1 MIERAPIDV
10 VIADDHELVRA
21 GIAAHLASDGRARC
35 IGEAATG
42 AAAIE
47 IISELAP
54 PIAFVD
60 VGLPDMDGFAVVE
73 AIVAAGIDTRV
84 VLVSS
89 RISSAL
95 VQRGFDV
102 GAWGYLSKVSSV
114 DLLPDAM
121 EAVVA
126 GARYV
131 DPEVASELFGPS
143 AEVLSAT
150 ELRVL
155 EHMAAG
161 RDDAA
166 IAFHLGGTPRDAA
179 VQVAAVIDKL
189 GCETRTAAISQAIRE
204 GMAE

>member
-1 MIERAPIDV
+1 MITRSPIDV

-21 GIAAHLASDGRARC
+21 GIAAHLAGDGRARC
-35 IGEAATG
+35 VGEAATG
-42 AAAIE
+42 ADAIE
-47 IISELAP
+47 LITQLAP
-54 PIAFVD
+54 PVAFVD

-73 AIVAAGIDTRV
+73 ALMAAGIATRV

-95 VQRGFDV
+95 VQRGFDA

-114 DLLPDAM
+114 ELLPQALDA
-121 EAVVA
+121 VA
-126 GARYV
+126 AGTRYV
-131 DPEVASELFGPS
+131 DPEVASDLFSPS
-143 AEVLSAT
+143 AEVLSTT

-161 RDDAA
+161 RDDIA
-166 IAFHLGGTPRDAA
+166 IAFQLELPSADVAGH
-179 VQVAAVIDKL
+179 VAAVIDKL
-189 GCETRTAAISQAIRE
+189 GCESRSAAISQAIRE

>member
-1 MIERAPIDV
+1 MTTHDPIDV

-21 GIAAHLASDGRARC
+21 AIAAHLARDDRARC
-35 IGEAATG
+35 VGEAGTG
-42 AAAIE
+42 AEAIE
-47 IISELAP
+47 LIRALAP
-54 PIAFVD
+54 PVAFVD
-60 VGLPDMDGFAVVE
+60 VGLPDMDGFDVVE
-73 AIVAAGIDTRV
+73 AIVAAGSTTRV

-95 VQRGFDV
+95 VQRGFDA

-114 DLLPDAM
+114 DLLPNAL
-121 EAVVA
+121 EAVA
-126 GARYV
+126 NGTRYV
-131 DPEVASELFGPS
+131 DPEVAGDLLRPAAELLDPI
-143 AEVLSAT
+143 

-166 IAFHLGGTPRDAA
+166 IAFQLELDAD
-179 VQVAAVIDKL
+179 VIAAHVENVVRKL
-189 GCETRTAAISQAIRE
+189 GCGTRAEAVCKAIRE

>member
-1 MIERAPIDV
+1 MIAPTPVEV

-21 GIAAHLASDGRARC
+21 AIAAHLTSAGHARC
-35 IGEAATG
+35 VGEAATG
-42 AAAIE
+42 AEAIE
-47 IISELAP
+47 LIRELEP
-54 PIAFVD
+54 QVAFVD
-60 VGLPDMDGFAVVE
+60 VGLPDMEGFDVVQ
-73 AIVAAGIDTRV
+73 AIVDAGLPTRV

-89 RISSAL
+89 RISSEL

-102 GAWGYLSKVSSV
+102 GAWGYLSKVSSAE
-114 DLLPDAM
+114 LLPRAL
-121 EAVVA
+121 EAVLA

-131 DPEVASELFGPS
+131 DPEVAGDMLQP
-143 AEVLSAT
+143 AAALLSST

-166 IAFHLGGTPRDAA
+166 IAFHLELDSGDVTRH
-179 VQVAAVIDKL
+179 VAAVIDKL
-189 GCETRTAAISQAIRE
+189 GCDSRAAAISQAIRE

>member
-1 MIERAPIDV
+1 MIEPTPIDV

-21 GIAAHLASDGRARC
+21 AIAAHLAGAGRARC
-35 IGEAATG
+35 VGEAATG
-42 AAAIE
+42 AEAV
-47 IISELAP
+47 ELIRELEP
-54 PIAFVD
+54 PVAFVD
-60 VGLPDMDGFAVVE
+60 VGLPDMDGFDVVE
-73 AIVAAGIDTRV
+73 AIVDAGLSTRV

-95 VQRGFDV
+95 VQRGFDA

-114 DLLPDAM
+114 ELLPQAL
-121 EAVVA
+121 EAVVS

-131 DPEVASELFGPS
+131 DPEVAGDLLRPASEL
-143 AEVLSAT
+143 LSAT

-166 IAFHLGGTPRDAA
+166 IAFQLELDSADVTRH
-179 VQVAAVIDKL
+179 VSSVIDKL
-189 GCETRTAAISQAIRE
+189 GCDSRAAAISQAIRE

>member
-1 MIERAPIDV
+1 MIEPTPIDV

-21 GIAAHLASDGRARC
+21 AIAAHLSDAGRARC
-35 IGEAATG
+35 VGEAATG
-42 AAAIE
+42 AEAIE
-47 IISELAP
+47 LIRELGP
-54 PIAFVD
+54 PVAFVD
-60 VGLPDMDGFAVVE
+60 VGLPDMDGFGVVE
-73 AIVAAGIDTRV
+73 AIVEAGLPTRV

-95 VQRGFDV
+95 VQRGFDA

-114 DLLPDAM
+114 ELLPQAL
-121 EAVVA
+121 EAVVS

-131 DPEVASELFGPS
+131 DPEVAGDLLRPASEL
-143 AEVLSAT
+143 LSTT

-166 IAFHLGGTPRDAA
+166 IAFQLRLDSRD
-179 VQVAAVIDKL
+179 VSEHVSSVIDKL
-189 GCETRTAAISQAIRE
+189 GCDSRAAAISQAIRE

>member
-1 MIERAPIDV
+1 
-10 VIADDHELVRA
+10 
-21 GIAAHLASDGRARC
+21 
-35 IGEAATG
+35 
-42 AAAIE
+42 
-47 IISELAP
+47 
-54 PIAFVD
+54 
-60 VGLPDMDGFAVVE
+60 
-73 AIVAAGIDTRV
+73 V

-95 VQRGFDV
+95 VQRGFDA

-114 DLLPDAM
+114 ELLPQAL
-121 EAVVA
+121 EAVVS

-131 DPEVASELFGPS
+131 DPEVAGDLLRPASEL
-143 AEVLSAT
+143 LSAT

-166 IAFHLGGTPRDAA
+166 IAFQLELKSADVTRH
-179 VQVAAVIDKL
+179 VSSVIDKL
-189 GCETRTAAISQAIRE
+189 GCDSRAAAISQAIRE

>member
-1 MIERAPIDV
+1 MIERSPIDV

-21 GIAAHLASDGRARC
+21 AIAAHLASEGRAHC
-35 IGEAATG
+35 VGEAATG
-42 AAAIE
+42 AEAIE
-47 IISELAP
+47 LIRELAP
-54 PIAFVD
+54 PAAFVD
-60 VGLPDMDGFAVVE
+60 VGLPDLDGFSVVE
-73 AIVAAGIDTRV
+73 AIVAAGLDTRV

-95 VQRGFDV
+95 VQRGFDA

-114 DLLPDAM
+114 DLLPHALD
-121 EAVVA
+121 AVVG

-131 DPEVASELFGPS
+131 DPEVASDLFQPAAEL
-143 AEVLSAT
+143 LDTT

-166 IAFHLGGTPRDAA
+166 IAFQLELDSADVAA
-179 VQVAAVIDKL
+179 HVAAVIDKL
-189 GCETRTAAISQAIRE
+189 GCDSRSAAISQAIRE

>member
-1 MIERAPIDV
+1 MIEPTPIDV

-21 GIAAHLASDGRARC
+21 AIAVHLADGGRARC
-35 IGEAATG
+35 VGEAATG
-42 AAAIE
+42 AEAIAL
-47 IISELAP
+47 IAELQP
-54 PIAFVD
+54 PVAFVD
-60 VGLPDMDGFAVVE
+60 VGLPDMEGFDVVE
-73 AIVAAGIDTRV
+73 AIVEAGLPTRV

-95 VQRGFDV
+95 VQRGFDA

-114 DLLPDAM
+114 ELLPQALD
-121 EAVVA
+121 AVVA

-131 DPEVASELFGPS
+131 DPEVAGDLLQPASEL
-143 AEVLSAT
+143 LSAT

-166 IAFHLGGTPRDAA
+166 IAFQLQLDAA
-179 VQVAAVIDKL
+179 AVTDHVASLIDKL
-189 GCETRTAAISQAIRE
+189 GCSTRASAISHAIRE